1 MPKQKID
8 PSAPIREA
16 SDEVKTIM
24 IEILN
29 LERERLY
36 EFRPRLNS
44 EVIKIVEE
52 AIQ

>member
-8 PSAPIREA
+8 PSAPIKEA
-16 SDEVKTIM
+16 SGEVK
-24 IEILN
+24 EIIIGVLN

-44 EVIKIVEE
+44 EVIKIIEE
-52 AIQ
+52 AVQ

>member
-16 SDEVKTIM
+16 SNEVKTIM

-44 EVIKIVEE
+44 EVVKIIKE
-52 AIQ
+52 AVQ